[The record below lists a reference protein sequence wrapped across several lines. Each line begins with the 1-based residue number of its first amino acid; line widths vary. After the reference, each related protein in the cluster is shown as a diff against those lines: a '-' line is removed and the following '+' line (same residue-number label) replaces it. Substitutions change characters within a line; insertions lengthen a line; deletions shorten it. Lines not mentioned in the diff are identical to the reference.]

1 MADFLRAHH
10 MTGTAR
16 SGYGKGIGWRWATVK
31 RLIACQT
38 PVILNLWDDGRGYY
52 HDHTVTVI
60 GVEEYRKDRFLL
72 VLDNWNESIS
82 LIDYKK
88 LSIISSINWVDM

>member
-1 MADFLRAHH
+1 M
-10 MTGTAR
+10 
-16 SGYGKGIGWRWATVK
+16 
-31 RLIACQT
+31 
-38 PVILNLWDDGRGYY
+38 
-52 HDHTVTVI
+52 TVI

-88 LSIISSINWVDM
+88 LCTISSINWVDM